1 MKPKKARKAQK
12 TYRQCCVCDGP
23 VGNVSFTV
31 CGHCYTTAKERKTM
45 NANEQ
50 KLREALEHV
59 RDTMRRWNTDTWDK
73 NADEIDK
80 VLKQTAHEP
89 PEPPKHPAVLTYQ
102 KVRDSRPLA
111 RVPDYPSYM
120 QGFKDALL
128 WAASYDNADGP
139 AFRDFLKHSANTVP
153 L

>member
-1 MKPKKARKAQK
+1 
-12 TYRQCCVCDGP
+12 
-23 VGNVSFTV
+23 
-31 CGHCYTTAKERKTM
+31 M

-120 QGFKDALL
+120 QGFKDCAL
-128 WAASYDNADGP
+128 WAAEQAQTKGWPTMSP
-139 AFRDFLKHSANTVP
+139 LLKDTANTVP